1 MNFEDKKKESGDRS
15 LKRIE
20 EALKAFQDLGAED
33 SPFDQLFPRLKSHY
47 DSLEEHEK
55 EGLFRGLIEQI
66 EVKKAEIDPLAEA
79 VLKCEQDDPRWA
91 SLLAD
96 FRNRAYSPRLSL
108 FRKIS
113 RSPGGLKF
121 LLDFRGDL
129 LSIRRHSRLDL
140 DPLDSDI
147 IFLFEMLFQEG
158 FIYLEEITLD
168 SAYKQIELIK
178 NRDLVHPMASIEE
191 MGQRLGKDRR
201 CFALYHRLLPYEPI
215 IFIEV
220 ALTDGLVRNISQIM
234 AGAGSRKAR
243 VDTAI
248 FYSIN
253 NTQNGLAGL
262 GLGKILIGR
271 VVDYVRHENEK
282 LKNFATL
289 SPVPGFRKR
298 YLEPLLEEKDEDF
311 SLRHT
316 DVISFFS
323 KKGIGKVMERA
334 GEGEGERDPLLF
346 NRALLSILS
355 DESWAGEEELKN
367 VLRSPLVKIA
377 YHYIANEKNRQDKP
391 LNTVASFHL
400 GNGAT
405 VSERN
410 VNFLAN
416 PSERGLRESCGIMVN
431 YIYTSNWLSQARRSL
446 RWFDRVEMRGLFGR
460 RT

>member
-282 LKNFATL
+282 IKNFATL

-334 GEGEGERDPLLF
+334 GEGERDPLLF

-355 DESWAGEEELKN
+355 DKSWAGEEELKN

-377 YHYIANEKNRQDKP
+377 YHYVANEKNRQDKP

>member
-1 MNFEDKKKESGDRS
+1 MNSEDEKKESGGRS
-15 LKRIE
+15 QKRIE
-20 EALKAFQDLGAED
+20 EALKAFQDVGAED
-33 SPFDQLFPRLKSHY
+33 SPFDQLFPGLKSHY
-47 DSLEEHEK
+47 QSLEEPEK
-55 EGLFRGLIEQI
+55 EGLFKGLIEQL
-66 EVKKAEIDPLAEA
+66 EVKKAEIDPLAKA
-79 VLKCEQDDPRWA
+79 LLACQQDDPRWA

-96 FRNRAYSPRLSL
+96 FRNRAYSPRLNL

-113 RSPGGLKF
+113 RSPGGLRF

-147 IFLFEMLFQEG
+147 VFLFEMLFQEG

-220 ALTDGLVRNISQIM
+220 ALTEGLVRDISQIM
-234 AGAGSRKAR
+234 AGAGGRKAK

-262 GLGKILIGR
+262 GLGKTLIGR
-271 VVDYVRHENEK
+271 VVDYVRNENEK
-282 LKNFATL
+282 IKNFATL
-289 SPVPGFRKR
+289 SPIPGFWRR
-298 YLEPLLEEKDEDF
+298 YLRPLLEEGDGNF
-311 SLRHT
+311 SLKST

-323 KKGIGKVMERA
+323 KKGKGKIMERA
-334 GEGEGERDPLLF
+334 GEEERDPLRF

-355 DESWAGEEELKN
+355 DESWAREEELKSI
-367 VLRSPLVKIA
+367 LRSPLIKIA
-377 YHYIANEKNRQDKP
+377 YHYIANEKNRRDKP
-391 LNTVASFHL
+391 LNPVAGFHL

-405 VSERN
+405 ISERN
-410 VNFLAN
+410 INFLAN
-416 PSERGLRESCGIMVN
+416 PSSRGLKESCGIMAN
-431 YIYTSNWLSQARRSL
+431 YIYSSNWLSQARRSL

-460 RT
+460 KA

>member
-234 AGAGSRKAR
+234 AGA
-243 VDTAI
+243 
-248 FYSIN
+248 
-253 NTQNGLAGL
+253 
-262 GLGKILIGR
+262 
-271 VVDYVRHENEK
+271 
-282 LKNFATL
+282 
-289 SPVPGFRKR
+289 
-298 YLEPLLEEKDEDF
+298 
-311 SLRHT
+311 
-316 DVISFFS
+316 
-323 KKGIGKVMERA
+323 
-334 GEGEGERDPLLF
+334 
-346 NRALLSILS
+346 
-355 DESWAGEEELKN
+355 
-367 VLRSPLVKIA
+367 
-377 YHYIANEKNRQDKP
+377 
-391 LNTVASFHL
+391 
-400 GNGAT
+400 
-405 VSERN
+405 
-410 VNFLAN
+410 
-416 PSERGLRESCGIMVN
+416 
-431 YIYTSNWLSQARRSL
+431 
-446 RWFDRVEMRGLFGR
+446 
-460 RT
+460 